1 MVNPIESVF
10 PTPITEAIPPS
21 DPHATSCQKQPAARM
36 HATTRHANRHLRVGL
51 TIDGTSAARVF
62 TAAPPRPQ
70 RMSLLV
76 SMNRQSVV
84 RVRLAQYRLGSD
96 QGIPRRRT
104 PLTLRRMAHRLVFRL
119 FSRTRSSVRDP
130 RRRCALWDF
139 LGARSTGAA
148 PTAYTTRRDGQ
159 HFNIRRNERKL
170 IATGS
175 GSISI
180 QTAQRRTTGSGP
192 ALHRNHRRT
201 PRRHIS
207 LFTATLSITAPH
219 TTSGIQ
225 HGGGGHHTR
234 DPATVPRLPRHR
246 ESAPARRR

>member
-1 MVNPIESVF
+1 MVNPIESVI
-10 PTPITEAIPPS
+10 PTPITEAIPRS
-21 DPHATSCQKQPAARM
+21 NPHATSCQKQPAARM
-36 HATTRHANRHLRVGL
+36 HATTQHATRHLRVGL
-51 TIDGTSAARVF
+51 TIEGISAARVF
-62 TAAPPRPQ
+62 TAASPRL
-70 RMSLLV
+70 RRFSLLV
-76 SMNRQSVV
+76 SVDRQNIV

-96 QGIPRRRT
+96 QRIPRRRT
-104 PLTLRRMAHRLVFRL
+104 PLALRRMAHRLVFRL
-119 FSRTRSSVRDP
+119 SSRTRSSVRDP

-139 LGARSTGAA
+139 LGARSTGAT

-159 HFNIRRNERKL
+159 HINIRRNERKL

-225 HGGGGHHTR
+225 HGRGGHHTR